1 MKFRHELKYS
11 INYSDYITLKN
22 RLKLVMKQ
30 DKHASCDG
38 TYFIRSLYFDN
49 LYDKALREK
58 IDGVNNREK
67 FRIRFYNM
75 DDSVIN
81 LEKKSKLNG
90 LCNKISTSL
99 TKEETLAIINGDIE
113 FLKESKDAL
122 GVEFYG
128 KIKQDL
134 IRPKTIVDYLREP
147 YILDTGNVRVTFD
160 SKIRTGIYHKD
171 IFSNELPMM
180 VAGND
185 EIILEVK
192 YDNFLPELI
201 TMMLQ
206 VSERRNEA
214 FSKYASARMYG

>member
-1 MKFRHELKYS
+1 MQFRHELKYS
-11 INYSDYITLKN
+11 INYSDYLMLRN
-22 RLKLVMKQ
+22 RLKNVMKQ
-30 DKHASCDG
+30 DNHTIEDG

-75 DDSVIN
+75 DDTVIN
-81 LEKKSKLNG
+81 LEKKIKING
-90 LCNKISTSL
+90 LCSKLSKRL
-99 TKEETLAIINGDIE
+99 TKDQVIAILNGDID

-122 GVEFYG
+122 SIEFYG
-128 KIKQDL
+128 KMKQDL
-134 IRPKTIVDYLREP
+134 IRPKTIVDYVREP
-147 YILDTGNVRVTFD
+147 YIYSIGNVRITFD
-160 SKIRTGIYHKD
+160 SKIRTGVYHKD
-171 IFSNELPMM
+171 IFSSELPL
-180 VAGND
+180 VGVGNE

-206 VSERRNEA
+206 ITDRRNEA
-214 FSKYASARMYG
+214 FSKYAIARIYG